1 MRESSK
7 NSSFFRLKKQNIKYN
22 KATFV
27 RLGLAIVVLGNIISC
42 SPTKYVPE
50 GKSLLV
56 KNEVQI
62 DSRKKIDLNTLQG
75 YEKQQPNKTILGVK
89 FHLGLYNLS
98 NINKKGWPNN
108 WLRKIGEEPV
118 IYDKFETQATKEQFI
133 KYLESKGYYH
143 ADVTDSVKIKKRK
156 ARVLYEI
163 KLNKPYLIN
172 KISYFFE
179 DNSLRPLIM
188 EDTVNSLIHSGQ
200 IFDKE
205 RLQRERLR
213 IENYLRNKGYYK
225 FSKEYI
231 YFDAVKLPDVNK
243 IDLTLGIKEFMEG
256 TQENPGKP
264 MEHRQYKIHHVYINP
279 NFSSALLFSD
289 TTSESLKLD
298 TLVYDNL
305 DFLHSGKLR
314 IKPSV
319 ISQSNYILPGELYK
333 LDNINKSYL
342 HLSSL
347 GIYKLV
353 NIDFNEPKQE
363 KSDSLGFYPLDC
375 NIELTRRKV
384 QSFQFETLGTNSSGD
399 LGIRENF
406 SYYNWN
412 LFRGAEI
419 FQIKFTG
426 AIEGIRNPKT
436 NVLSNMHEFGV
447 QTNIQFP
454 KFLLPIRSKGFVK
467 KFNPKTTVALVY
479 NYQNRPEY
487 IRTIANG
494 SFGYQ
499 WKGNSYVTHSFVP
512 LELNY
517 VKLPSIDS
525 AYYASYIEPNNY
537 LKSSYINH
545 LVNAMRYGFEYT
557 NQDIEKKRDFVY
569 LKVTLES
576 AGNLLYAYSKLTDRI
591 KTGTDSSYHY
601 LGVPFFQ
608 YFKTDIDYRH
618 YNVIDQGSKLVSRIF
633 IGVGYPYGNSI
644 SLPFE
649 KKYFAGGPNSIR
661 AWSTR
666 SLGPGSY
673 QGDTVGYPNSMADMK
688 LEGNLEYRFHLIW
701 KLEGALFVD
710 AGNIWSVRKEPS
722 RPGAEFKWNKF
733 YKDIAVGSGFGTR
746 FDFSYLL
753 IRFDFGIKLRDPAIQ
768 GKNKWIIANRPFRLS
783 DFTVQFGLGYPF

>member
-7 NSSFFRLKKQNIKYN
+7 NSSFFQLKKQNIKYN
-22 KATFV
+22 KATFIK
-27 RLGLAIVVLGNIISC
+27 LALAIVVFINITSC
-42 SPTKYVPE
+42 SSTKYVPKE
-50 GKSLLV
+50 KNLLV
-56 KNEVQI
+56 KNEILI
-62 DSRKKIDLNTLQG
+62 DSKKGIDPNTLKG
-75 YEKQQPNKTILGVK
+75 YEKQRPNKTILGVK

-98 NINKKGWPNN
+98 NIKKKGWPNN

-118 IYDKFETQATKEQFI
+118 IYDKYRTNDTKEMFI
-133 KYLESKGYYH
+133 EYLKSKGYYH
-143 ADVTDSVKIKKRK
+143 AVVTDSVKIKKRK
-156 ARVLYEI
+156 AKVTYNI
-163 KLNKPYLIN
+163 KLNKPYIIN
-172 KISYFFE
+172 KINYFFE
-179 DNSLRPLIM
+179 DTSLRPLIFA
-188 EDTVNSLIHSGQ
+188 DTVNSLIHSGQ

-205 RLQRERLR
+205 RLQRERIR

-231 YFDAVKLPDVNK
+231 YFDAVKLPGVNK

-264 MEHRQYKIHHVYINP
+264 MEHRQYKISHVFVNL
-279 NFSSALLFSD
+279 NFNSALSFND
-289 TTSESLKLD
+289 TTSKNVSSD
-298 TLVYDNL
+298 TLIYENI

-314 IKPSV
+314 IKPNV
-319 ISQSNYILPGELYK
+319 ISQSNYILPGELYRQ
-333 LDNINKSYL
+333 DNVNKTYL

-347 GIYKLV
+347 GIYKMV
-353 NIDFNEPKQE
+353 NINFNEPKND
-363 KSDSLGFYPLDC
+363 KSDSLGHYPLNC

-412 LFRGAEI
+412 LFRGAEV
-419 FQIKFTG
+419 FQIRFTG
-426 AIEGIRNPKT
+426 AIEGIRNPIT
-436 NVLSNMHEFGV
+436 NVLSNMHELGV

-454 KFLLPIRSKGFVK
+454 KFLLPIRSRGFVK
-467 KFNPKTTVALVY
+467 KFNPKTTVTVAY

-487 IRTIANG
+487 LRTIVNG

-499 WKGNSYVTHSFVP
+499 WKGNSYITHTLLPF
-512 LELNY
+512 ELNY
-517 VKLPSIDS
+517 VKLSQIDS
-525 AYYASYIEPNNY
+525 AYYATYIEPNNY
-537 LKSSYINH
+537 LKASYINH
-545 LVNAMRYGFEYT
+545 LVSDMRYGFEYS
-557 NQDIEKKRDFVY
+557 NQDLEKKHNFIY
-569 LKVTLES
+569 LKATLES
-576 AGNLLYAYSKLTDRI
+576 AGNLLYAYSKVTN
-591 KTGTDSSYHY
+591 GTKSTNDSSYQY
-601 LGVPFFQ
+601 FGVPFFQ
-608 YFKTDIDYRH
+608 YFKTDIDFRH
-618 YNVIDQGSKLVSRIF
+618 YNVINQGNKVVSRFF

-649 KKYFAGGPNSIR
+649 KKYFAGGPNGIR

-673 QGDTVGYPNSMADMK
+673 QGDTVGYPNSLADMK
-688 LEGNLEYRFHLIW
+688 LEANLEYRFHLIW
-701 KLEGALFVD
+701 KLEGALFID
-710 AGNIWSVRKEPS
+710 AGNIWSVRNEPS

-768 GKNKWIIANRPFRLS
+768 GDNKWIIANRPLRLS